1 MELSAVPGLTH
12 LLLLPLLAL
21 RLSAGDC
28 PCSDAAL
35 CRPIR
40 HRPDFEV
47 FVFDVG
53 QKTWKSY
60 DWSQIT
66 TVAVF
71 GKYDPELMCYAH
83 SKGARVVLKGDVS
96 LKNIIDPTFR
106 ASWIAQKVNLAKIQF
121 MDGINID
128 IEQEVNCLSP
138 EYEALTALVQE
149 TTECFH
155 REIEGSQ
162 VTFDV
167 AWSPKNIDKRCYNY
181 TGIAGACDFL
191 FVMSYDEQSQIWS
204 ECIAAANAPYNQ
216 TLTGYIDYIK
226 MGISPK
232 KLVMGIPWYGYD
244 YICLNMSEDDVCTI
258 AKVPFQGAPCSDAA
272 GRQVPYKL
280 IMKQVNSSVSGSQWD
295 EDQQAPYYNYKDPA
309 GRFHQ
314 VWYDNPQSISL
325 KAAYVKN
332 YGLRGIGM
340 WNANCLDY
348 SEDTLAR
355 EQTKAMW
362 GALKPWL

>member
-1 MELSAVPGLTH
+1 MALRAVPGLRQ
-12 LLLLPLLAL
+12 LLLLPLLVL

-28 PCSDAAL
+28 PCSDPAL

-47 FVFDVG
+47 FIFDVG

-96 LKNIIDPTFR
+96 LKDIIDPTFR
-106 ASWIAQKVNLAKIQF
+106 ASWIAQKVNLAKIQY

-138 EYEALTALVQE
+138 EYEALTALVKE

-167 AWSPKNIDKRCYNY
+167 AWSPRNIDKRCYNY

-244 YICLNMSEDDVCTI
+244 YICLNISE
-258 AKVPFQGAPCSDAA
+258 
-272 GRQVPYKL
+272 
-280 IMKQVNSSVSGSQWD
+280 
-295 EDQQAPYYNYKDPA
+295 DPA

-325 KAAYVKN
+325 KAAYVTN

-348 SEDTLAR
+348 SEDALAR

-362 GALKPWL
+362 GALKPRL